1 MARIMPTRIWN
12 RGKQIADN
20 GNVQIDYLDN
30 TIQEVEATVF
40 GTEAY
45 GVSVSATDEDADF
58 CECPYFPDHGYCKH
72 IAAVIT
78 LLKRQQRPL
87 EKLFDAQTDDLK
99 FAAKY
104 PDDYLALSSEFEA
117 ELAANPQV
125 AAAVY
130 QDKRQYDTLRADP
143 ADWADFF
150 ANAAP
155 TVTDPLA
162 SLRNFLRP
170 ASSQHE
176 DRPTKPDGAEFLAD
190 LAIPEKQYFQPL
202 QQETT
207 TLLRLEVTL
216 FVDEVDSGWGL
227 HYEQH
232 LFLKLR
238 VADQADNKFY
248 VVGDIDTFLAAYS
261 TGDDYQTGGKRR
273 FKLQRHAFTTAE
285 QQLLDTLLLTDN
297 GLDDINVRSSYLGGN
312 RNKYYLLQNY
322 NFSQLQ
328 AIFAQLPD
336 FKFQAVDQTT
346 AYATIEVRKFTP
358 DTGLIL
364 GQIESVSDGYDLTIT
379 QAFAA
384 YIENDAILI
393 RDNVFYQ
400 ATPAQI
406 QVIEHILQ
414 SYQNEVRDYRN
425 FNNETTPPL
434 HFAPSHSAQLNDF
447 ITYFKQIGVISV
459 PPQLTV
465 SPMTPHFD
473 LTREQQTLQL
483 KLSYEYNGEV
493 IASDAIA
500 QKTQI
505 TRNFEKE
512 EQTQTYLQGLQF
524 QQREGLWVKQFAD
537 GATLYHFFVAE
548 LPNLRLNGVVTLS
561 AALENL
567 VQDAT
572 TLAPAVNVA
581 EADGFL
587 SVNFSFAGIGERDVD
602 HVLQQLDV
610 ERPFIDRGDGSIVL
624 VDDKLRKVAAALAKI
639 RAQGQ
644 LKNGRIKVHAAQALA
659 VQAALGDTAVFDQK
673 FKQLTHNLAHPENF
687 KIAAPQ
693 PINATLRSYQKVGVK
708 WLEMLDSYR
717 FGGILADEMGLG
729 KTLQMIT
736 FLNNHLREGKTNL
749 VISPASLIYNWQ
761 EEFAKF
767 APNIRVAVVDGA
779 KAHRRQLI
787 NAGQAQVLI
796 TSYNSAR
803 LDIEDYQQC
812 QLDYLVLDE
821 AQFVK
826 NGSTKTNQNLRKLAP
841 QNTFALS
848 GTPIE
853 NRAEELWAIFALV
866 MPGLLPSKKA
876 FSKLTPAEIA
886 VRVKPFILRREKAA
900 VLKDLPP
907 KVESNLYSEMTKE
920 QKTVY
925 LAQLKQMQVK
935 VRGMSGTSFVK
946 NKIAILAGLTRLR
959 QICDTP
965 ALYVD
970 DYQGSSGKLEQLGE
984 ILRQAQANQHRVL
997 IFSQFTSMLD
1007 IIESELTAQGMD
1019 SFILKGDTKPKDR
1032 LTMVNA
1038 FNAGAKSIFLISL
1051 KAGGTGLNLT
1061 GADTVILVDL
1071 WWNPAVEDQATARA
1085 HRIGQKKKVEVYR
1098 LITKG
1103 TIEEQIYKLQEK
1115 KRNFVDQVLNGTEN
1129 KGSLTE
1135 AEVRVILGIE

>member
-1 MARIMPTRIWN
+1 MARIMPTKIWN

-45 GVSVSATDEDADF
+45 GVSVSATDERTDF

-87 EKLFDAQTDDLK
+87 ARLFDAQTDDLQ

-104 PDDYLALSSEFEA
+104 PDDYLTLSAEFEA
-117 ELAANPQV
+117 QLVANPQ
-125 AAAVY
+125 AAVVVY
-130 QDKRQYDTLRADP
+130 HDKQQYDALRAEP
-143 ADWADFF
+143 TAWAAFF
-150 ANAAP
+150 AD
-155 TVTDPLA
+155 TKLKRTGDPLTR
-162 SLRNFLRP
+162 LRRLV
-170 ASSQHE
+170 Q
-176 DRPTKPDGAEFLAD
+176 PTKNQSAKPDGVEFLAN
-190 LAIPEKQYFQPL
+190 LTIPAKQYFQPL
-202 QQETT
+202 RQETA

-216 FVDEVDSGWGL
+216 FVNEIDSAWGY
-227 HYEQH
+227 HSEQR
-232 LFLKLR
+232 LLLKLR
-238 VADQADNKFY
+238 VAAQTDNKFY
-248 VVGDIDTFLAAYS
+248 VVNDINTFLAAYS
-261 TGDDYQTGGKRR
+261 MNRDYQTNGKRR
-273 FKLQRHAFTTAE
+273 FKLQRHVFTTAE
-285 QQLLDTLLLTDN
+285 QQLMDTLLLSDN
-297 GLDDINVRSSYLGGN
+297 GFDDVNVRSNRLGGS

-322 NFSQLQ
+322 NFNQSQT
-328 AIFAQLPD
+328 IFAQLPD
-336 FKFQAVDQTT
+336 FKFQAPDQTAT
-346 AYATIEVRKFTP
+346 YATIETRQFTP
-358 DTGLIL
+358 DTGLIS

-379 QAFAA
+379 QEFAA
-384 YIENDAILI
+384 YIENDALLI
-393 RDNVFYQ
+393 KDNIFYQ

-406 QVIEHILQ
+406 KLIEQILQ

-425 FNNETTPPL
+425 FNNETTPSL
-434 HFAPSHSAQLNDF
+434 HFAANSAAQLNDF
-447 ITYFKQIGVISV
+447 IAYFKQIGVIST

-465 SPMTPHFD
+465 NPMTPHFD
-473 LTREQQTLQL
+473 LTRAQQTLQL
-483 KLSYEYNGEV
+483 RLSYEYNGEV
-493 IASDAIA
+493 IASDAIEN
-500 QKTQI
+500 TPV
-505 TRNFEKE
+505 TRNLEKE
-512 EQTQTYLQGLQF
+512 KQAQTYLQGLQF
-524 QQREGLWVKQFAD
+524 QQQEGLWVKQFAD
-537 GATLYHFFVAE
+537 GATLYQFFVEE
-548 LPNLRLNGVVTLS
+548 LPNLRLNGVVTL
-561 AALENL
+561 APALENL
-567 VQDAT
+567 VQDAI
-572 TLAPAVNVA
+572 TLAPTVNVA

-587 SVNFSFAGIGERDVD
+587 SVNFSFTGIDENQVD

-610 ERPFIDRGDGSIVL
+610 DRPFIERGDGSIVL
-624 VDDKLRKVAAALAKI
+624 VDARLRKVSTALARI
-639 RAQGQ
+639 RAQGK
-644 LKNGRIKVHAAQALA
+644 LKNGHVKVHAAQALA

-673 FKQLTHNLAHPENF
+673 FKQMTHNLAHPENF
-687 KIAAPQ
+687 KITAPQ
-693 PINATLRSYQKVGVK
+693 PINANLRPYQKVGVK
-708 WLEMLDSYR
+708 WLEMLDSYH

-736 FLNNHLREGKTNL
+736 FLNNHLTEGKTNL

-787 NAGQAQVLI
+787 NAGQAQILI

-803 LDIEDYQQC
+803 LDIADYQQC

-826 NGSTKTNQNLRKLAP
+826 NGSTKTNQNLRKLTP

-853 NRAEELWAIFALV
+853 NRAAELWAIFALV

-886 VRVKPFILRREKAA
+886 VRVKPFILRREKTA

-1007 IIESELTAQGMD
+1007 IIETELTDQGRD

>member
-1 MARIMPTRIWN
+1 MARIMPAKIWN

-30 TIQEVEATVF
+30 AMQEVEATVF

-45 GVSVSATDEDADF
+45 GVSVSAADEAADF

-78 LLKRQQRPL
+78 LLERQQRPL
-87 EKLFDAQTDDLK
+87 EKLFDKQTDDLQ
-99 FAAKY
+99 FATLY
-104 PDDYLALSSEFEA
+104 PDDYLALSAEFEA
-117 ELAANPQV
+117 QLAANPQ
-125 AAAVY
+125 AAAVVY
-130 QDKRQYDTLRADP
+130 QDKHQYDTLRADP
-143 ADWADFF
+143 TAWADFF
-150 ANAAP
+150 RTKP
-155 TVTDPLA
+155 TVTVDPLTR
-162 SLRNFLRP
+162 LRHLLQP
-170 ASSQHE
+170 ASKQLS
-176 DRPTKPDGAEFLAD
+176 KPNGVDFLAD
-190 LAIPEKQYFQPL
+190 LAMPEKQYFQPL
-202 QQETT
+202 QQETAV
-207 TLLRLEVTL
+207 LLRLEVTL
-216 FVDEVDSGWGL
+216 FVAEVDLGWGL
-227 HYEQH
+227 QYEQR

-238 VADQADNKFY
+238 VADKADNKFY
-248 VVGDIDTFLAAYS
+248 VVNDINAFLTAYS
-261 TGDDYQTGGKRR
+261 TNDDYQTSGKRR
-273 FKLQRHAFTTAE
+273 FKLQRSAFAAAE

-297 GLDDINVRSSYLGGN
+297 GLDDINVRSSRLVGS
-312 RNKYYLLQNY
+312 RSKYYLLQNY
-322 NFSQLQ
+322 NFSQLRT
-328 AIFAQLPD
+328 ILAQLPD
-336 FKFQAVDQTT
+336 FQFQANDRTT
-346 AYATIEVRKFTP
+346 TYSTIEVRQFTP
-358 DTGLIL
+358 DTELVS
-364 GQIESVSDGYDLTIT
+364 GQIDAVSDGYDLTIT
-379 QAFAA
+379 QRFTA
-384 YIENDAILI
+384 YIENGALLI
-393 RDNVFYQ
+393 KDNIFYQ
-400 ATPAQI
+400 ATPAQLKL
-406 QVIEHILQ
+406 IEQILQ
-414 SYQNEVRDYRN
+414 SYQNEVRDYHN

-434 HFAPSHSAQLNDF
+434 HFAANSAAQLNDF
-447 ITYFKQIGVISV
+447 IAYFKQIGVIST

-473 LTREQQTLQL
+473 LTRAQQTLQL
-483 KLSYEYNGEV
+483 RLSYEYNGEV

-500 QKTQI
+500 QHTQI
-505 TRNFEKE
+505 KRNLEKE
-512 EQTQTYLQGLQF
+512 KQAQTYLQGLQF
-524 QQREGLWVKQFAD
+524 QQQEDLWVKQFAD
-537 GATLYHFFVAE
+537 GATLYRFFIEE
-548 LPNLRLNGVVTLS
+548 LPNLRLNGVVTLTP
-561 AALENL
+561 ALENL

-572 TLAPAVNVA
+572 TLAPTVNVA

-587 SVNFSFAGIGERDVD
+587 SVNFSFAGIAESQVD

-610 ERPFIDRGDGSIVL
+610 DRPFIDRGDGSIVL
-624 VDDKLRKVAAALAKI
+624 VDDQLRKVSTALARI
-639 RAQGQ
+639 RAQGK
-644 LKNGRIKVHAAQALA
+644 LKNGHVKVHAAQALA
-659 VQAALGDTAVFDQK
+659 VQAALGNTAIFDQK
-673 FKQLTHNLAHPENF
+673 FKQMTHNLAHPESF
-687 KIAAPQ
+687 KITAPQ
-693 PINATLRSYQKVGVK
+693 PINANLRPYQKVGVK
-708 WLEMLDSYR
+708 WLEMLNSYH

-729 KTLQMIT
+729 KTLQLIT
-736 FLNNHLREGKTNL
+736 FLNNHLTEGKTNL

-767 APNIRVAVVDGA
+767 APKIRVAVVDGA
-779 KAHRRQLI
+779 KAQRRQLI

-803 LDIEDYQQC
+803 LDIEDYQHC

-826 NGSTKTNQNLRKLAP
+826 NGSTKTHQNLRKLTP

-1007 IIESELTAQGMD
+1007 IIETELTAQGMD

-1032 LTMVNA
+1032 LAMVNA

-1129 KGSLTE
+1129 KRSLTE